1 CGPASSSPPRASRPS
16 TSPAARWP
24 GSDRAATTSPV
35 TSDGADGPEDDRRV
49 STAEPRVPPHRWVD
63 QQTDLDEAVDTLVN
77 EPVYAI
83 DTEFHRERTYF
94 PALALVQ
101 LAWDDELVLIDP
113 LAVDVTVLRRLF
125 ESDAQAVFHAAQQ
138 DLDVL
143 AHAVGAIPRE
153 FF

>member
-1 CGPASSSPPRASRPS
+1 MSS
-16 TSPAARWP
+16 
-24 GSDRAATTSPV
+24 V
-35 TSDGADGPEDDRRV
+35 
-49 STAEPRVPPHRWVD
+49 EPRVWPHRWVD
-63 QQTDLDEAVDTLVN
+63 QQADLEDVINALIT

-83 DTEFHRERTYF
+83 DTEFHRERTYY

-101 LAWDDELVLIDP
+101 LGWGDELVLIDP

-143 AHAVGAIPRE
+143 THAVRRDPAPCSSTPKWPAASSATARPRWWRS
-153 FF
+153 